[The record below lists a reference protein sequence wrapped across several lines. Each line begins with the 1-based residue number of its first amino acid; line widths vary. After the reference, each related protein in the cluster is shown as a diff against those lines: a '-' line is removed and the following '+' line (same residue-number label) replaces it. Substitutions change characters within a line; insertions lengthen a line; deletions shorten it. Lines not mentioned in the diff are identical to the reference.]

1 MNDIYIFEIEDNDYG
16 VRDNNLMLYQNKDSL
31 LTPMVEDFENGW
43 PVFPSFET
51 IIDFLNKSNVNK
63 LISYAPED
71 LDTICSHPYEIGD
84 FTDYEIEYGACFHRF
99 YHFEFSPSD
108 AQKIVLLENKI
119 SIKYLNKKEISELE
133 GAVKYHQ

>member
-1 MNDIYIFEIEDNDYG
+1 MNDIYIFEIKDNDYRE
-16 VRDNNLMLYQNKDSL
+16 RDETLMLYQNKDSL

-51 IIDFLNKSNVNK
+51 IIDFLNKNNVNK
-63 LISYAPED
+63 LISYTPED

-84 FTDYEIEYGACFHRF
+84 FTDYELEYGACFHRF

-108 AQKIVLLENKI
+108 EQKIVLLENKI
-119 SIKYLNKKEISELE
+119 NIKYLNKKEISELE
-133 GAVKYHQ
+133 GALKYHQ